1 MEEGG
6 WGCCPSG
13 PLSASVSI
21 NYSKKA
27 YFSASP
33 GQERQKNSQTKVP
46 NKRGAVPFP
55 PIRSLCIQRF
65 VPTVTRLCPNTGS
78 STRSHPDI
86 HTQERREGGYREQRL
101 QVSITGEG
109 TVFLSLKCFFEQ
121 KNKHIKGKKKKQQ
134 QQSEDTEKA

>member
-1 MEEGG
+1 MLPLWASLSLRVHKLQQESLLFSF
-6 WGCCPSG
+6 PRSG
-13 PLSASVSI
+13 
-21 NYSKKA
+21 
-27 YFSASP
+27 
-33 GQERQKNSQTKVP
+33 ETKNSQTKVP

-78 STRSHPDI
+78 SARSHPDI
-86 HTQERREGGYREQRL
+86 HTQERREGGYRERRL

-121 KNKHIKGKKKKQQ
+121 KNKHIKGKKQQQQ